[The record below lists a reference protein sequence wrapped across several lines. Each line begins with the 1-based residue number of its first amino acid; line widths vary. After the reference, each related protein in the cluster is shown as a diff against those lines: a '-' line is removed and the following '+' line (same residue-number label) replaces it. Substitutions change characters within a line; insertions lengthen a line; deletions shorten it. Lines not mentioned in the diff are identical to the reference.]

1 MSSSGKTFADRVR
14 AHFADIVHGD
24 VARYEV
30 PQLHALKF
38 ILYGALEGGVIRT
51 FNLDIH
57 GNSLSSSL
65 LGLELPGPG
74 AQAACAC
81 R

>member
-1 MSSSGKTFADRVR
+1 M
-14 AHFADIVHGD
+14 HGD

-38 ILYGALEGGVIRT
+38 ILYGALEGGVTRT
-51 FNLDIH
+51 LNLDIH

-65 LGLELPGPG
+65 LGLELPSLG
-74 AQAACAC
+74 A
-81 R
+81 